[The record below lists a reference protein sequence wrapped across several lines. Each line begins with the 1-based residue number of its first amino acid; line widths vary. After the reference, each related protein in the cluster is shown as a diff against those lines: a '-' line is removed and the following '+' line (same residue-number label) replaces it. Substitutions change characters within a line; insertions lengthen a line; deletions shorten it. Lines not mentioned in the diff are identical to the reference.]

1 MVGPNY
7 QDRVERKYQLGITE
21 SDIANLWRQLGSLLG
36 PYGLAPVQEITCVAS
51 IYFDNREYDLL
62 RYSLFGR
69 LMLLRL
75 RSYELYGGPPEPVRE
90 YWVEVKTAA
99 GERRKKRRFCLTK
112 SALLEFLDG
121 KDADETASKIQ
132 TYGAEREVILDLY
145 RKSQETYLTMGLKP
159 VLLVTYK
166 RVAFQSPTERLSID
180 WDVQYRDV
188 TGNILDCD
196 SFKYL
201 SGEPAGKANKV
212 ILEMKY
218 LQDAMPSWFSEL
230 QRMYPIRRREYL
242 KPIEGMGFL
251 FRGPLKY
258 HTEANYFL
266 PMIRHYMANS
276 RPLK

>member
-1 MVGPNY
+1 MEGPNY
-7 QDRVERKYQLGITE
+7 QDRVERKYQLGIA
-21 SDIANLWRQLGSLLG
+21 ANEVASFWRELGSLLG

-51 IYFDNREYDLL
+51 IYFDNRDYDLL
-62 RYSLFGR
+62 RYSLYRR

-75 RSYELYGGPPEPVRE
+75 RSYELYGRPPEPVTE

-121 KDADETASKIQ
+121 KDAEKTLSQMNKFD
-132 TYGAEREVILDLY
+132 AEGEVIFDLY
-145 RKSQETYLTMGLKP
+145 RKSQETFLTMGLKP
-159 VLLVTYK
+159 VLLVIYK
-166 RVAFQSPTERLSID
+166 RVAFQNATERLSID
-180 WDVQYRDV
+180 WDLQYRHV
-188 TGNILDCD
+188 AENVLDYD

-201 SGEPAGKANKV
+201 SGEPAGKTDKV

-218 LQDAMPSWFSEL
+218 LQDVMPAWFSEL
-230 QRMYPIRRREYL
+230 QRSYPIWRREYL

-251 FRGPLKY
+251 FRGPLKN
-258 HTEANYFL
+258 HRAANDFL
-266 PMIRHYMANS
+266 PMIQHYMANS